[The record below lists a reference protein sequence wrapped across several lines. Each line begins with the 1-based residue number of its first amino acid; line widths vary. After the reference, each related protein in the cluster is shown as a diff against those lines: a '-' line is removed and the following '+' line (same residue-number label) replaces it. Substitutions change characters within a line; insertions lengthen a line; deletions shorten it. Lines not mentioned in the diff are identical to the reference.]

1 MNNKKKIR
9 KITSLLLL
17 TSMLLACVKD
27 EDYATP
33 IVDCT
38 EPTITVTNTIK
49 QLKEMYTFGGATIID
64 TDVVIEGYVVS
75 SDKSGNI
82 YKSISIQD
90 KYENPTA
97 AIKIAVDQTDLYTK
111 YNVGRKVYVNLKGLA
126 IGYSFGSIQIGK
138 AVAAA
143 LQPISTFEISNY
155 IIRSCEV
162 VEIKPKKVLISE
174 LNEEMLE
181 MLVEIENVQFN
192 TNDLGASYGNIDNT
206 STVNRVLESFSN
218 SCNYMDE
225 IILRNSGYSNFK
237 NEVIP
242 EGKGSVVAIFSNYY
256 DDYQLYIRD
265 ADDIKI
271 KGERCDYSNIFQPTI
286 TLKKV
291 REMYTKNIVEFGIE
305 NSYIAEGYV
314 VSSDEKGNFENKLVL
329 QDAIEN
335 PTTGIQFLIDDETIF
350 EQFAIGDKVF
360 VKLDKLYMGEN
371 DGILSIGY
379 PKPKGNTITEIEG
392 EDVSRFIYNSGENF
406 SIKPTDIL
414 IADIVNPTYE
424 STLVNVLNV
433 QLVEKELGSAF
444 AYYSGA
450 SNGVR
455 TLESCNEFTKL
466 SVFINGN
473 ASFANELFP
482 KGHGNI
488 TGVLNT
494 NLEIRTSDDVQFD
507 KAYEV
512 CPVIIHKIMITE
524 VADPKNNVSARF
536 VELYNAGDSEINLTG
551 WKLHKYVNG
560 TTSISGS
567 PVDLSGITISEG
579 GFLIIG
585 NTGYTATFNDIP
597 DIESTYISGNGD
609 DVYELVD
616 NTGLTIDIFGVISED
631 GNGTNWEY
639 IDGRAVRNIGVSAPN
654 PVFNIAE
661 WTIYSDATNAHIT
674 NSNSPQNAP
683 NNFNPRER

>member
-1 MNNKKKIR
+1 MNNKKKFE
-9 KITSLLLL
+9 KIASLLLL
-17 TSMLLACVKD
+17 TGMLLACVKD
-27 EDYATP
+27 QDYATP

-38 EPTITVTNTIK
+38 EPKITVTNTIK

-90 KYENPTA
+90 NYENPTA

-143 LQPISTFEISNY
+143 LEPISTFELSNY
-155 IIRSCEV
+155 IFRSCEV

-174 LNEEMLE
+174 LNEDMLE

-206 STVNRVLESFSN
+206 STVNRVLESFSS
-218 SCNYMDE
+218 SCNYIDE
-225 IILRNSGYSNFK
+225 IILRNSGYSTFK
-237 NEVIP
+237 NKKLP
-242 EGKGSVVAIFSNYY
+242 EGKGSVVAVFSNYY
-256 DDYQLYIRD
+256 DDFQLYIRD
-265 ADDIKI
+265 TDDVKLTT
-271 KGERCDYSNIFQPTI
+271 ERCNYSNIFQPTI

-291 REMYTKNIVEFGIE
+291 REMYIKNMVEFGIE
-305 NSYIAEGYV
+305 NSHIIEGYV
-314 VSSDEKGNFENKLVL
+314 VSSDENGNFENKLVL

-335 PTTGIQFLIDDETIF
+335 PTAGIQLLIDDETIF
-350 EQFAIGDKVF
+350 EQFAIGDKIY
-360 VKLDKLYMGEN
+360 VKLDKLYMGQN

-379 PKPKGNTITEIEG
+379 PKGNTITEIEE

-406 SIKPTDIL
+406 NISPTDIL
-414 IADIVNPTYE
+414 IADIVNPAYE
-424 STLVNVLNV
+424 STLVNVLDV
-433 QLVEKELGSAF
+433 QLVENELGSAF
-444 AYYSGA
+444 AYYSGT

-455 TLESCNEFTKL
+455 TLESCNEFTKF
-466 SVFINGN
+466 SVFTNGN

-494 NLEIRTSDDVQFD
+494 NLEIRTSEDVQFD
-507 KAYEV
+507 MLYEV
-512 CPVIIHKIMITE
+512 CPEIIPKIMITE
-524 VADPKNNVSARF
+524 VADPKNSVSSRF

-560 TTSISGS
+560 ATSVSGS
-567 PVDLSGITISEG
+567 PVDLSGIAISDG

-585 NTGYTATFNDIP
+585 NTGYAATFNDTP
-597 DIESTYISGNGD
+597 DIESSYISGNGD

-616 NTGLTIDIFGVISED
+616 NTGLTIDVFGVISED

-639 IDGRAVRNIGVSAPN
+639 IDGRAVRNIAVSAPN

-661 WTIYSDATNAHIT
+661 WTIYSDASNTHIT
-674 NSNSPQNAP
+674 NPNSPQYAP
-683 NNFNPRER
+683 NDFNPGER